1 LIAIIYKP
9 EYVDVILHEKM
20 KDLSE
25 ATAKELARKSTNNL
39 DKKPENTN
47 GENLVLP
54 ARLPS
59 IASINSALSGI

>member
-1 LIAIIYKP
+1 
-9 EYVDVILHEKM
+9 M